1 MTAPRPALDLTEAPA
16 QEAASRFRAV
26 RLPRSP
32 KVVIGLLL
40 LALFLVLAVIG
51 PMISPYSPDYTNLHG
66 FMHKVLEPGTG
77 TNQYNPPVY
86 TLVPLSPTAGHWLGT
101 TGNAQDVWSQ
111 LLSSIRATLLV
122 GVLAAVIS
130 TALSILVGVS
140 AGYLGGISDDLLSLL
155 ANVFLSIPGL
165 ALLVVL
171 AGFIL
176 NASTGVGGGGSIL
189 LIAIIVAITGWA
201 YSARVLR
208 AQTLSLRNQDFVE
221 AARVSGE
228 SPFRIIVV
236 EVLPNLV
243 PIVASSFLFTTI
255 YAIGAYTALAFLG
268 LVAFPPGGP
277 WSLGTMM
284 YWAFQANGVQTGY
297 WWWWAPPG
305 MFVALMGMAFALLN
319 FGIDEFINPRLR
331 AAGLTRKAARRAG
344 ISLRSRLGYTP
355 VVHVSG
361 GRRGETVAG
370 SKVVA
375 S

>member
-1 MTAPRPALDLTEAPA
+1 MTEPRPALDLTEAPA
-16 QEAASRFRAV
+16 QEAAGRFRAV

-32 KVVIGLLL
+32 KVVAGLLL
-40 LALFLVLAVIG
+40 LALFLVLAAIG
-51 PMISPYSPDYTNLHG
+51 PMISPYSPDYTSIHG

-77 TNQYNPPVY
+77 TNQYNPPVH
-86 TLVPLSPTAGHWLGT
+86 TLVPLSPTPGHWFGT

-111 LLSSIRATLLV
+111 LLSSVRATLFV
-122 GVLAAVIS
+122 GVLAGVIS

-140 AGYLGGISDDLLSLL
+140 AGYLGGIADELLSLL

-176 NASTGVGGGGSIL
+176 SATTGVGGAGSIV
-189 LIAIIVAITGWA
+189 LIALMVAITAWS

-208 AQTLSLRNQDFVE
+208 AQTLSLRNRDFVE

-228 SPFRIIVV
+228 LPFRIIVV

-268 LVAFPPGGP
+268 LVAFPPEGP

-284 YWAFQANGVQTGY
+284 YWAFEANGVQTGY

-305 MFVALMGMAFALLN
+305 VIVALMGMAFALLN

-331 AAGLTRKAARRAG
+331 AAGLSRKAARRAG

-355 VVHVSG
+355 VLHAPR
-361 GRRGETVAG
+361 GRRGERVAG
-370 SKVVA
+370 SEVVA